1 MPYFFQEMGHV
12 NKKLKRE
19 TSELV
24 DIIYQ
29 MEQYLQYILPKTPK
43 NTHSTQWHIEVF

>member
-12 NKKLKRE
+12 DKKLKRE

-29 MEQYLQYILPKTPK
+29 MEQYLQYILPK
-43 NTHSTQWHIEVF
+43 QQRIHILLSGI